1 MEVPYVDVLRT
12 VTNRSLPLTDLEM
25 DEFGLPEERLSDFAS
40 VLRWSPMETLG
51 VQGTPGIWQIVRTGL
66 NDSQVFAYESAKW
79 VVRCRAGDSGRPIY
93 LAINGDQGHFVY
105 GNTGLE
111 QQAEDLAVLLERTLR
126 TPL

>member
-1 MEVPYVDVLRT
+1 
-12 VTNRSLPLTDLEM
+12 M

-51 VQGTPGIWQIVRTGL
+51 VEGTPGIWQIVRTGL

-79 VVRCRAGDSGRPIY
+79 VVRCRAGDLRRPIY

-105 GNTGLE
+105 GNTGLD
-111 QQAEDLAVLLERTLR
+111 QQAEDLAVLLQRVLER
-126 TPL
+126 PL